1 MAGGTGVNTVKRRVA
16 LLESMCSMS
25 DDYAE
30 DDQKVKFEMIPDKFH
45 SLKDVSDAIKNVG
58 VKECSLIFGIDYTM
72 SNQMQG
78 KKTYDGLSL
87 HDIQPSRSNPYQ
99 EVICILGETLEPF
112 DDDGIIPA
120 YGFGDRTV
128 KDKSV
133 FPIKKNGD
141 CDGFMEVL
149 KQYTDVTPTIKL
161 GGPTNFAPIIRQA
174 VDIVK
179 EKRQYHILVIVA
191 DGQVTNEEETIK
203 AIVEASEF
211 PLSIVVIGVGDGPWD
226 MMKDFDDNLPER
238 KFDNFQ
244 FVGFHQAKQGVRNPD
259 VAVALAALMEI
270 PDQYMCIKKLRLM
283 EKLL

>member
-1 MAGGTGVNTVKRRVA
+1 MAGRTAGKKVGRRNA
-16 LLESMCSMS
+16 LLDAMNSMREEC
-25 DDYAE
+25 AE
-30 DDQKVKFEMIPDKFH
+30 DAEEVKFQRIADKFH

-58 VKECSLIFGIDYTM
+58 VKECGLIFGIDYTL
-72 SNQMQG
+72 SNLTQG
-78 KKTYDGLSL
+78 KKTYSGLSL
-87 HDIQPSRSNPYQ
+87 HDVQPSRSNPYQ

-128 KDKSV
+128 KDKGV
-133 FPIKKNGD
+133 FPLKKNGD

-149 KQYTDVTPTIKL
+149 KVYTEVTPTIKL
-161 GGPTNFAPIIRQA
+161 KGPTSFAPIIRKA

-179 EKRQYHILVIVA
+179 EKRKYHILVIVA
-191 DGQVTNEEETIK
+191 DGQVTNEKETIE
-203 AIVEASEF
+203 AIVQASEF

-226 MMKDFDDNLPER
+226 MMKDFDDNLPAR

-244 FVGFHQAKQGVRNPD
+244 FVGFTKAKQGVRNPD

-270 PDQYMCIKKLRLM
+270 PDQYMYIKKLHLM
-283 EKLL
+283 ENLL

>member
-1 MAGGTGVNTVKRRVA
+1 
-16 LLESMCSMS
+16 MCSMS

-99 EVICILGETLEPF
+99 E
-112 DDDGIIPA
+112 
-120 YGFGDRTV
+120 
-128 KDKSV
+128 
-133 FPIKKNGD
+133 GD

>member
-1 MAGGTGVNTVKRRVA
+1 MPYVTMIGKRYLDITMRIA
-16 LLESMCSMS
+16 LLEAMDSMS
-25 DDYAE
+25 EEIADDDE
-30 DDQKVKFEMIPDKFH
+30 EVKFRRITDRFD
-45 SLKDVSDAIKNVG
+45 SLKEVTDAIQSVG
-58 VKECSLIFGIDYTM
+58 VKECGLIFGIDYTM

-78 KKTYDGLSL
+78 KKTYGGLSL
-87 HDIQPSRSNPYQ
+87 HDVHPSRSNPYQ
-99 EVICILGETLEPF
+99 EVICILGETLEPL
-112 DDDGIIPA
+112 DDDGIIPV

-128 KDKSV
+128 KDKGV
-133 FPIKKNGD
+133 FPLKKDGD

-149 KQYTDVTPTIKL
+149 KIYTEVTPTIKL
-161 GGPTNFAPIIRQA
+161 GGPTSYAPIIQQA

-226 MMKDFDDNLPER
+226 MMKEFDDNLPTR

-244 FVGFHQAKQGVRNPD
+244 FVWFDQVKKGVRNPN

-270 PDQYMCIKKLRLM
+270 PDQYLYI
-283 EKLL
+283 